1 MNSASAIEYL
11 NQLALEAEKNRPS
24 KEALVGTGAVLG
36 GTAGAVL
43 GQVPHSLG
51 NALGFGAKSMRGF
64 VRPGFRLATS
74 VPFGVIGAGA
84 GALTKAGM
92 DNTPS
97 DAAKVLAQLMTGEA
111 TEQDRK
117 LATDLIAYALNN
129 QQAIS

>member
-1 MNSASAIEYL
+1 MTNTSALAYL
-11 NQLALEAEKNRPS
+11 NQLAMEAENNRPS
-24 KEALVGTGAVLG
+24 NELLVGTGAVAG
-36 GTAGAVL
+36 GTAGAIL

-64 VRPGFRLATS
+64 VRPGFRLATA
-74 VPFGVIGAGA
+74 VPFGIIGAGA

-97 DAAKVLAQLMTGEA
+97 KAAKVLAQLMTGEA
-111 TEQDRK
+111 TEGDKK
-117 LATDLIAYALNN
+117 LATDLIAYAINN